1 MANDSITQQLTQI
14 NVATDEW
21 QDEIRVTFPAG
32 KTGSITS
39 NTVSGRTRT
48 IVITVADDPHAV
60 SPMTYTPTYIRV
72 AGETRVEAEV
82 VEDGKKK
89 SQSYAIYEDTG
100 RLAA

>member
-1 MANDSITQQLTQI
+1 
-14 NVATDEW
+14 
-21 QDEIRVTFPAG
+21 
-32 KTGSITS
+32 
-39 NTVSGRTRT
+39 
-48 IVITVADDPHAV
+48 
-60 SPMTYTPTYIRV
+60 MTYTPTYIRV